1 MLDGTDESSGQVLS
15 AAAAAAAAA
24 ATVLPPPSD
33 QIAGVAPLSN
43 NSRDLVS

>member
-33 QIAGVAPLSN
+33 QVAGVGPLS
-43 NSRDLVS
+43 NSRDLIS